1 MGLERQIQNSS
12 VKSVLVVNRTKYLKD
27 AESYL
32 MLMLRILGGDV
43 A

>member
-27 AESYL
+27 TESCL